1 MGDPRTIVDVFD
13 QNVERYGPRV
23 ALRVKRGG
31 RYVDIR
37 WSEFGERVR
46 QFSLGLMRLGMRR
59 GDHIALLSRTRPE
72 FLFADL
78 AILSAGA
85 ITIPIYPTSVA
96 EDVAYLLRHSEARL
110 LLADTP
116 EQLEK
121 VRSMKRALP
130 QLERIILFDGEGAV
144 DGMEVIDFDAVCQ
157 LGREADGEIRRRRAR
172 WRAAISP
179 DDVATII
186 YTSGTTGR
194 PKGVMITHGNI
205 MFVCRS
211 MKELYGDFLTDEE
224 VYLAYLPL
232 AHALERMGVFVQIYL
247 ASTIGFAERLD
258 TVGDDLRAVA
268 PTGLVGVPRFYEKI
282 RGRILEAVAQRSPL
296 ERRIFSWALE
306 IGRRRRLAEEEGQR
320 LPLRLRLQHALA
332 RRLVF
337 DKIKAQ
343 LGGRVRFC
351 LSGAAPLSVEVAE
364 FFADIG
370 LPILEGYGA
379 TEVCGPATLNR
390 VHHPRIGTVGPP
402 LPGVEIKIAPDGEI
416 LIRGGNV
423 FKGYYKDPVA
433 TERALRDG
441 WYHSGDVGT
450 IDAQGHLVVT
460 DRKKDLIITSS
471 GKNIAPQK
479 LERVFGDIEEIHDI
493 VIVGDGR
500 PYLVALVT
508 LDRDAV
514 VRWARREGLAYQD
527 ESELIAH
534 PRVRVLLEARIAEKN
549 ARLASFERIKK
560 FAILDEDFTIE
571 AGTLTP
577 TMKIKRQVVARKYRH
592 LIDALYSEDTTRGHS
607 LGEHDRER
615 HSFSV
620 RGIQP
625 HNE

>member
-13 QNVERYGPRV
+13 QNVEQYASRV
-23 ALRVKRGG
+23 ALRVKRDG
-31 RYVDIR
+31 RYVDVR
-37 WSEFGERVR
+37 WDEFGERVR
-46 QFSLGLMRLGMRR
+46 QFSLGLIRLGMKR
-59 GDHIALLSRTRPE
+59 GDHVALLSQTRPE

-85 ITIPIYPTSVA
+85 VTVPIYPTSVA

-110 LLADTP
+110 LIADTP

-121 VRSMKRALP
+121 VRSMKRTLP
-130 QLERIILFDGEGAV
+130 QLERIILFDGEGAI
-144 DGMEVIDFDAVCQ
+144 DGMEAMNFDAVCQ
-157 LGREADGEIRRRRAR
+157 LGREADEEIRRRRAH

-194 PKGVMITHGNI
+194 QKGAMITHGNI

-232 AHALERMGVFVQIYL
+232 AHALERMGVFMQIYL

-282 RGRILEAVAQRSPL
+282 RGRILEAVAERSPW
-296 ERRIFSWALE
+296 ERRIFSWALRV
-306 IGRRRRLAEEEGQR
+306 GRRRRMAEEKGQQ

-337 DKIKAQ
+337 DRIKAQ

-402 LPGVEIKIAPDGEI
+402 LPGVEIAIAPDGEI

-460 DRKKDLIITSS
+460 DRKKDLIITSG

-479 LERVFGDIEEIHDI
+479 LERIFGDIEEIHDI
-493 VIVGDGR
+493 IIVGDGR
-500 PYLVALVT
+500 PYLVALIT
-508 LDRDAV
+508 LDREV
-514 VRWARREGLAYQD
+514 IVRWARRQGLAYQD

-534 PRVRVLLEARIAEKN
+534 PRVRALLEARIAEKN

-560 FAILDEDFTIE
+560 FAILDEDFSIE

-577 TMKIKRQVVARKYRH
+577 TMKTKRQVVARTYRH
-592 LIDALYSEDTTRGHS
+592 LIEALYSEDATRPHS
-607 LGEHDRER
+607 LGEHER
-615 HSFSV
+615 ASRVGDSGN
-620 RGIQP
+620 RTSS
-625 HNE
+625 